1 MGLIRF
7 AVHPAPMME
16 DWPEVYRG
24 YLTGSDGRVFP
35 TRIEVEDSIVG
46 CRRTTSESCKFHVA
60 FPVRDFGRPF
70 VSTASLPEREQP
82 YVLVVELARGKIVQ
96 VRNQASA
103 WELAGMQI
111 PAAFA
116 AASRAA
122 HRAFAHAATSQGDP
136 EAATQLAIEAL
147 HHAFRAAEILT
158 QGYSTQALAGR
169 LQRYGSLPASV
180 GCELQG
186 AIPHPDANELF
197 TAAFNSATIS
207 APWRSI
213 EAIEGEYNWDAID
226 RQLEWCE
233 QHGPQTR
240 QDGNKTPQDK
250 GDQPK
255 LLVRGGPLIDLGPDG
270 LPAWLAR
277 WEHDVFN
284 LRSFVCDFVE
294 TAISRYVG
302 RIRIWEV
309 VARANSGGALMLNEE
324 NRLMLTASVLGVA
337 KQIDEEAQLII
348 RVDQPWGDYQ
358 SRGQH
363 RLSPLQFV
371 DAIHRSG
378 VGLAGVNL
386 ELAMGYLPRGSSRRD
401 LMEISRLIDSWS
413 VLNLPIHVTLACPSS
428 GDDDP
433 LSYPDWE
440 VDSRLW
446 PTECAENSQ
455 AECLDQ
461 VMELLLAKPSVAGVF
476 LSHFSDAE
484 PHQFPFAG
492 VLRADGTPKSALERI
507 ITQRQQHKR
516 RD

>member
-7 AVHPAPMME
+7 AVHPVALMA

-24 YLTGSDGRVFP
+24 YLTGADGRVFP
-35 TRIEVEDSIVG
+35 TRIEIDDNVVG
-46 CRRTTSESCKFHVA
+46 CRRTTSESCKFHVT
-60 FPVRDFGRPF
+60 FPVPGFGRPV

-82 YVLVVELARGKIVQ
+82 YLLVVELARGKIVQ
-96 VRNQASA
+96 LRNQASA

-111 PAAFA
+111 PATFA
-116 AASRAA
+116 AASREA
-122 HRAFAHAATSQGDP
+122 HRAFGRAASSQDDP
-136 EAATQLAIEAL
+136 EIATRLATEAL
-147 HHAFRAAEILT
+147 HHAFVAAEVLT
-158 QGYSTQALAGR
+158 LAYGAQALAGR
-169 LQRYGSLPASV
+169 LQRFGSLPASV

-186 AIPHPDANELF
+186 FVPSADANDLF
-197 TAAFNSATIS
+197 AAAFNAATV
-207 APWRSI
+207 AVPWRSI
-213 EAIEGEYNWDAID
+213 EAIEGEYDWGPID

-233 QHGPQTR
+233 THATAGRP
-240 QDGNKTPQDK
+240 
-250 GDQPK
+250 DQK
-255 LLVRGGPLIDLGPDG
+255 MLVRGGPLIDLGPDG
-270 LPAWLAR
+270 LPAWLSR
-277 WEHDVFN
+277 WENDVFN
-284 LRSFVCDFVE
+284 LRTFICDFVE

-309 VARANSGGALMLNEE
+309 AARANSGGALTLNEE

-358 SRGQH
+358 ARGQH

-371 DAIHRSG
+371 DALHRSG

-386 ELAMGYLPRGSSRRD
+386 ELAMGYLPRGSARRD
-401 LMEISRLIDSWS
+401 LIEISRLIDSWT

-428 GDDDP
+428 GEDDP

-440 VDSRLW
+440 VESRLW
-446 PTECAENSQ
+446 PAGCDEDSQ
-455 AECLDQ
+455 AVYLDR
-461 VMELLLAKPSVAGVF
+461 VMELLLAKPLVSGVF
-476 LSHFSDAE
+476 LTHFSDAN

-492 VLRADGTPKSALERI
+492 ILREDGTPKPALERLI
-507 ITQRQQHKR
+507 NQRQRLKR

>member
-7 AVHPAPMME
+7 AVHPASLLE

-24 YLTGSDGRVFP
+24 YLSGSDGRVFP
-35 TRIEVEDSIVG
+35 TRIEVADQIVG

-70 VSTASLPEREQP
+70 VNTASLPEREQP
-82 YVLVVELARGKIVQ
+82 YLLVVELARGKIVQ
-96 VRNQASA
+96 IRNQASA

-111 PAAFA
+111 PAAFGPPSKA
-116 AASRAA
+116 AHLAFARAAS
-122 HRAFAHAATSQGDP
+122 SQSDP
-136 EAATQLAIEAL
+136 ERATELANEAL
-147 HHAFRAAEILT
+147 HHAFRAAEALT
-158 QGYSTQALAGR
+158 LGYSTQALAGR

-180 GCELQG
+180 GCELQS

-197 TAAFNSATIS
+197 TAAFNSATV
-207 APWRSI
+207 AVPWRAI
-213 EAIEGEYNWDAID
+213 EAVEGEYNWDPID

-233 QHGPQTR
+233 QQ
-240 QDGNKTPQDK
+240 K
-250 GDQPK
+250 GEKNGK
-255 LLVRGGPLIDLGPDG
+255 LLIHGGPLIDLGPDG
-270 LPAWLAR
+270 LPPWLAR

-294 TAISRYVG
+294 TAITRYVG

-309 VARANSGGALMLNEE
+309 AARANSGGTLALNEE
-324 NRLMLTASVLGVA
+324 NRLMLTAGVLGVA

-358 SRGQH
+358 ARGQH

-371 DAIHRSG
+371 DALHRSG

-386 ELAMGYLPRGSSRRD
+386 ELAMGYLPRGSARRD
-401 LMEISRLIDSWS
+401 LMEISRLIDAWS
-413 VLNLPIHVTLACPSS
+413 VLNLQIHVTLACPSS

-446 PTECAENSQ
+446 PTACAEDNQ
-455 AECLDQ
+455 AEYLDR

-476 LSHFSDAE
+476 LPHFSDAE

-492 VLRADGTPKSALERI
+492 VLRSDGTPKPALERI
-507 ITQRQQHKR
+507 ITQRQRHKR
-516 RD
+516 RE

>member
-7 AVHPAPMME
+7 AVHPASLIE
-16 DWPEVYRG
+16 DWPEGYRG
-24 YLTGSDGRVFP
+24 FLTGSDGRVFP
-35 TRIEVEDSIVG
+35 TRIEIENHLVG
-46 CRRTTSESCKFHVA
+46 CRRTTSESSKFHVA
-60 FPVRDFGRPF
+60 YPVPGFGRPI
-70 VSTASLPEREQP
+70 VITASLPEREAP
-82 YVLVVELARGKIVQ
+82 YLLVVELARGKIVQ
-96 VRNQASA
+96 IRNQASA

-116 AASRAA
+116 APSKAAHLAFARAASSQDDPDEASRL
-122 HRAFAHAATSQGDP
+122 AT
-136 EAATQLAIEAL
+136 EAL

-158 QGYSTQALAGR
+158 LAYGTQALAGR

-186 AIPHPDANELF
+186 SLPHSDANELF
-197 TAAFNSATIS
+197 NAAFNAATV
-207 APWRSI
+207 AVPWRSI
-213 EAIEGEYNWDAID
+213 EAVEGEYNWELVD

-233 QHGPQTR
+233 QQ
-240 QDGNKTPQDK
+240 KS
-250 GDQPK
+250 DQQK
-255 LLVRGGPLIDLGPDG
+255 LMVRGGPLIDLGPEG

-284 LRSFVCDFVE
+284 LRSFICDFVE
-294 TAISRYVG
+294 TAMTRYVG

-309 VARANSGGALMLNEE
+309 VARANSGGLLTLNEE

-371 DAIHRSG
+371 DALHRSG

-386 ELAMGYLPRGSSRRD
+386 ELAMGYLPRGSAVRD
-401 LMEISRLIDSWS
+401 LLEISRLIDSWS

-428 GDDDP
+428 GEDDP

-440 VDSRLW
+440 VESRLW
-446 PTECAENSQ
+446 PAQCAEDNQ
-455 AECLDQ
+455 AECLDR
-461 VMELLLAKPSVAGVF
+461 VIELLLAKPIVAGVF
-476 LSHFSDAE
+476 LSHFSDAD

-492 VLRADGTPKSALERI
+492 VMRPDGTPKPALERI
-507 ITQRQQHKR
+507 ISLRQKLKR
-516 RD
+516 RG

>member
-7 AVHPAPMME
+7 AVHPASIME

-24 YLTGSDGRVFP
+24 YLTGADGRVFP
-35 TRIEVEDSIVG
+35 TRIEVDDQIVG

-60 FPVRDFGRPF
+60 FPVPDFGRPI
-70 VSTASLPEREQP
+70 VTTASLPEREQP
-82 YVLVVELARGKIVQ
+82 YLLVVELARGKIVQ
-96 VRNQASA
+96 VRNQASN

-116 AASRAA
+116 EPSRAA
-122 HRAFAHAATSQGDP
+122 HLAFGKAASSQSNP
-136 EAATQLAIEAL
+136 ALAAELATEAL
-147 HHAFRAAEILT
+147 RHAFRAAEVLT
-158 QGYSTQALAGR
+158 MGYSAQALAGR
-169 LQRYGSLPASV
+169 LQRFGGLPASV

-186 AIPHPDANELF
+186 AIPNPDANELF
-197 TAAFNSATIS
+197 TAAFNAATI
-207 APWRSI
+207 AVPWRSI
-213 EAIEGEYNWDAID
+213 EAVEGEYDWDPID

-233 QHGPQTR
+233 QQKCE
-240 QDGNKTPQDK
+240 QQ
-250 GDQPK
+250 K
-255 LLVRGGPLIDLGPDG
+255 LMVRGGPLIDLGPDG
-270 LPAWLAR
+270 LPPWLAR
-277 WEHDVFN
+277 WDHDIFN

-309 VARANSGGALMLNEE
+309 VARANSGGALTLNEE
-324 NRLMLTASVLGVA
+324 GRLMLTAAVLGVA

-358 SRGQH
+358 ARGQH

-371 DAIHRSG
+371 DALHRSG

-386 ELAMGYLPRGSSRRD
+386 ELAMGYLPRGSARRD
-401 LMEISRLIDSWS
+401 LMDISRLIDSWS
-413 VLNLPIHVTLACPSS
+413 ILNLPIHVTLACPSS
-428 GDDDP
+428 SDDDP

-440 VDSRLW
+440 VESRLW
-446 PTECAENSQ
+446 PAECSEESQ
-455 AECLDQ
+455 AVCVDR

-476 LSHFSDAE
+476 LSHFSDAT

-492 VLRADGTPKSALERI
+492 VLRADGGAKSALERI
-507 ITQRQQHKR
+507 ITQRQRHKR

>member
-7 AVHPAPMME
+7 AVHPASLME

-24 YLTGSDGRVFP
+24 YLSGADGRVFP
-35 TRIEVEDSIVG
+35 TRIEVDGHIVG
-46 CRRTTSESCKFHVA
+46 CRRTTSESSKFHVA
-60 FPVRDFGRPF
+60 FPVPDFGRPI
-70 VSTASLPEREQP
+70 VITASLPERAQP
-82 YVLVVELARGKIVQ
+82 YLLVVELARGKIVQ
-96 VRNQASA
+96 VRNQASN

-111 PAAFA
+111 PPAFA
-116 AASRAA
+116 APSKAA
-122 HRAFAHAATSQGDP
+122 HRAFASAATSQNDP
-136 EAATQLAIEAL
+136 EAATRLATEAL
-147 HHAFRAAEILT
+147 QHAFRAAEILT
-158 QGYSTQALAGR
+158 LAYANQALAGR

-180 GCELQG
+180 GCELQSSS
-186 AIPHPDANELF
+186 PRPEANELF
-197 TAAFNSATIS
+197 NAAFNAATV
-207 APWRSI
+207 AVPWRTI
-213 EAIEGEYNWDAID
+213 EAVEGEYNWEPID

-233 QHGPQTR
+233 QQ
-240 QDGNKTPQDK
+240 K
-250 GDQPK
+250 GEQQK
-255 LLVRGGPLIDLGPDG
+255 LLVRAGPLIDLGPDG
-270 LPAWLAR
+270 LPSWLAR

-284 LRSFVCDFVE
+284 LRSFICDFAE
-294 TAISRYVG
+294 TALSRYVG

-309 VARANSGGALMLNEE
+309 VARANSGGALTLNEE

-358 SRGQH
+358 ARGQH

-371 DAIHRSG
+371 DALHRSG

-386 ELAMGYLPRGSSRRD
+386 ELAMGYLPRGSARRD
-401 LMEISRLIDSWS
+401 LMDISRLIDSWS

-446 PTECAENSQ
+446 PAECAEDNQ
-455 AECLDQ
+455 AECVDR
-461 VMELLLAKPSVAGVF
+461 VMELLLAKPIVAGVF
-476 LSHFSDAE
+476 LSHFSDGD

-492 VLRADGTPKSALERI
+492 VMRADGTPKPALERI
-507 ITQRQQHKR
+507 ITQRQRHKR
-516 RD
+516 RE